1 MLKDFQ
7 TCRSDLEITVRPLTR
22 APKIL
27 SLALLGLLV
36 LLFNIVSQDPVY
48 AQTNLA
54 NISGTITDQAGAT
67 VPNCTV
73 TVTNKATSAVRS
85 ITTAANGFY
94 SFPSLPLGPYAIKAS
109 TPGFRAAV
117 TTVQLTLNGVT
128 ADLSLTVGSAT
139 ETVTV
144 SSASESVALQ
154 TENATVDQSFSEEQL
169 QRLPNTAGL
178 SVLGIAVQ
186 GPAAQAGTDEPD
198 NGDSGFFGQ
207 VSNSVNIAGLGI
219 AHTQFLQDGV
229 ENVNLLTETAN
240 IVAPTESAA
249 AVTTNLND
257 SPARFGE
264 PAVINVITKSGS
276 NSFHGAAYEYLQNDA
291 FNSTNWYA
299 TSKPQLRYNNF
310 GANLGGPVLKNKL
323 FAFFNYTGFRKHSAY
338 VDRERVP
345 TSAELQG
352 DFSNNN
358 VSTTIYD
365 PKSYSATGTSTA
377 FANNKIPAGRLDNF
391 GQMWLKLFPAAN
403 HPLGADNINYV
414 SNVLEPNNAD
424 QYITRVDWNV
434 KSNNQ
439 LMGTFFHAKDANGG
453 NTFIPGLFG
462 IFITT
467 VGTNA
472 ALQDSWVLNQHLVNV
487 LKIGFNRGSVLR
499 QQQGAG
505 AKNYAQAF
513 GLVNL
518 DAAPQ
523 QWAPPAISINNY
535 NGVGDPWSP
544 QGGLQNRYQYA
555 DELNCA
561 LGKHN
566 VAIGGQFVRTEFFG
580 NWVVANNG
588 TYGYDGSATS
598 QYVNGQRSQTQIGNA
613 LADLELGYPQ
623 NGTAGIGTSVGWF
636 KESQVAAYV
645 QDDWKLLQRLT
656 VNLGIRYDFDNPP
669 VTPKGGLYN
678 IATNTVVP
686 GTWKTNYNDWGP
698 RIGFTWNALNKTV
711 VRAGYGI
718 YYTPIMYNNIQFE
731 LLYAPNFYYLGQT
744 INIANPT
751 TIENMF
757 APPYSGTTGYTMSK
771 TLKDQSAQ
779 EWNLNIE
786 RSLTD
791 NMLLTVAY
799 LGNVTRHMSTRADGN
814 QPYALSPGNT
824 TGILDVRPQPLNG
837 AMSEQWNAYNANY
850 NALTASLQRRYAA
863 GLQFL
868 LAYTWSKAMDI
879 QDADNNGIEDIYNPH
894 LTWGLASFDRTNN
907 VQLSGIYDLP
917 FGPGRR
923 FLNQDG
929 LLNKEILGGWS
940 LSFIQQLASGQ
951 PVSVSANNTSDTS
964 GNHQSYAIETCNPKT
979 GFTRTRFQILNPA
992 CFAQPA
998 PGHYGTTRTIP
1009 VRQPGLYA
1017 TNLSLFKAFTIYHDN
1032 QLVFRADAY
1041 SVLNH
1046 PEFGGGGGSAGSS
1059 TLGQLNYEASGQRS
1073 MQLSLKYQF

>member
-1 MLKDFQ
+1 ML
-7 TCRSDLEITVRPLTR
+7 LLT
-22 APKIL
+22 
-27 SLALLGLLV
+27 
-36 LLFNIVSQDPVY
+36 IVSQNSAF

-54 NISGTITDQAGAT
+54 NISGTITDQTGAA
-67 VPNCTV
+67 VPQCTV
-73 TVTNKATSAVRS
+73 VVTNKATSASRS
-85 ITTAANGFY
+85 LSTSANGFY
-94 SFPSLPLGPYAIKAS
+94 SFPLLPLGPYVIEASAPGFQAS
-109 TPGFRAAV
+109 T
-117 TTVQLTLNGVT
+117 TTVVLTLNGVT
-128 ADLSLTVGSAT
+128 ADLSLTVGKAS

-144 SSASESVALQ
+144 SSASEAVSLQ
-154 TENATVDQSFSEEQL
+154 TENATLDQSFSETQL
-169 QRLPNTAGL
+169 AKLPNTAGL

-186 GPAAQAGTDEPD
+186 GPASQAGTDEPN

-219 AHTQFLQDGV
+219 AHAQYLQDGV
-229 ENVNLLTETAN
+229 ENVNLLTHTAN

-249 AVTTNLND
+249 AVTTTLNNAP
-257 SPARFGE
+257 SRFGE

-276 NSFHGAAYEYLQNDA
+276 NSFHGSAYEYLQNDA
-291 FNSTNWYA
+291 LNATNWYA
-299 TSKPQLRYNNF
+299 TSKPPLRYNNF

-323 FAFFNYTGFRKHSAY
+323 FAFFNYTGFREHSAY
-338 VDRERVP
+338 LNRTRVP
-345 TSAELQG
+345 TTAELQG

-358 VSTTIYD
+358 ISTTIYD
-365 PKSYSATGTSTA
+365 PQSYSAAGTSTP
-377 FANNKIPAGRLDNF
+377 FLNNKIPAGRMDNF
-391 GQMWLKLFPAAN
+391 GKLWLKIFPSAN
-403 HPLGADNINYV
+403 RTLDSNNINYV
-414 SNVLEPNNAD
+414 SNVSEPNNAD
-424 QYITRVDWNV
+424 QYMTRVDWNLT
-434 KSNNQ
+434 SSNQ
-439 LMGTFFHAKDANGG
+439 LMGTFIHAKDANGG

-505 AKNYAQAF
+505 AQNYAQAY

-518 DAAPQ
+518 HAASQ

-544 QGGLQNRYQYA
+544 QGGMQNRYQYA
-555 DELNCA
+555 DELNWA
-561 LGKHN
+561 LGKHS
-566 VAIGGQFVRTEFFG
+566 VSIGGQFVRTEFFG

-598 QYVNGQRSQTQIGNA
+598 LYANGQRSQTQIGNA

-623 NGTAGIGTSVGWF
+623 NGSAGVGTSVGWF

-645 QDDWKLLQRLT
+645 QDDWKLSQRLT

-669 VTPKGGLYN
+669 VTKPKGGLYD
-678 IATNTVVP
+678 IQTNTVIP
-686 GTWKTNYNDWGP
+686 GTWQTNYNDWGP
-698 RIGFTWNALNKTV
+698 RVGFAWNALNKTV
-711 VRAGYGI
+711 IRGGYGI

-731 LLYAPNFYYLGQT
+731 LLYAPNFYYLSNS

-757 APPYSGTTGYTMSK
+757 APPYAGTTGYTISRK
-771 TLKDQSAQ
+771 LKDTSAQ

-824 TGILDVRPQPLNG
+824 TGILDVRPQPLTG

-850 NALTASLQRRYAA
+850 NAMTASLQRRYAS

-879 QDADNNGIEDIYNPH
+879 QDADNNGIQNIYNPR
-894 LTWGLASFDRTNN
+894 LTWGLANFDRTHN

-923 FLNQDG
+923 FLNQNG
-929 LLNKEILGGWS
+929 LLAREVLGGWS
-940 LSFIQQLASGQ
+940 LSFVQQLASGQ

-964 GNHQSYAIETCNPKT
+964 GNHQSYAIETCNPKS
-979 GFTRTRFQILNPA
+979 GFTRTKFQILNPA

-1009 VRQPGLYA
+1009 VRQPGLYP
-1017 TNLSLFKAFTIYHDN
+1017 TNLSLFKVFSIYHEN

-1041 SVLNH
+1041 SVFNH
-1046 PEFGGGGGSAGSS
+1046 PEFGGGGGSAGSPS
-1059 TLGQLNYEASGQRS
+1059 LGQLNYEASGLRS